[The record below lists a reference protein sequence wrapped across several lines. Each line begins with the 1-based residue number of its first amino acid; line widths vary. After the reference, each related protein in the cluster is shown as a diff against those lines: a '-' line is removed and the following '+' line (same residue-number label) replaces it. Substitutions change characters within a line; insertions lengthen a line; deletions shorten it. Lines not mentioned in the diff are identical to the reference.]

1 MIYQANPDTS
11 NENHDIKYTKKN
23 NIFSLQTNKNILQRV
38 PLNIFQTWHTLELP
52 PHMKRNVDILK
63 QNNPEF
69 KHPQLLMPALKRSG
83 LTK

>member
-38 PLNIFQTWHTLELP
+38 PLNIFQNMAYFRITSSYE
-52 PHMKRNVDILK
+52 
-63 QNNPEF
+63 
-69 KHPQLLMPALKRSG
+69 A
-83 LTK
+83 